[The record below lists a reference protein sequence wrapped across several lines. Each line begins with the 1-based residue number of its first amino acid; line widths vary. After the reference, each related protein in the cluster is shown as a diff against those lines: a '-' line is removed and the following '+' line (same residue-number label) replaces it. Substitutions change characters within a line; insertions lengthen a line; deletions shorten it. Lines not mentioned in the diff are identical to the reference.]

1 MNKLM
6 QKSFDAKTLTL
17 LAVAAWAAALLIA
30 AALGLGGRFTT
41 MPLDAAPAK
50 PIPDFKLTPAS
61 ATMGP
66 LNQYA
71 DVGQRP
77 LLNFDRKPSPIAAAP
92 GDSSASEIDVM
103 LTSVLRTPQLQMA
116 IFRETQSG
124 VSRRVRL
131 GEIMEGSGWRL
142 TELDERSAVLEGPS
156 GQKAMDL
163 RVFDGKGGEPVT
175 VLSAP
180 AQVITTA
187 QNPGM
192 APQAAPAPVAAVKP
206 VVISTAE
213 ANDGQAMTQEQ
224 QIEAI
229 RQRIAAR
236 RAQMQADA
244 ARAASDAKK

>member
-41 MPLDAAPAK
+41 MPLDAAAAK

-61 ATMGP
+61 ATMGAVE
-66 LNQYA
+66 QYA
-71 DVGQRP
+71 AVGQRP

-92 GDSSASEIDVM
+92 GDSSASEVDVM

-175 VLSAP
+175 ALSAP
-180 AQVITTA
+180 AQAA
-187 QNPGM
+187 QNPVVQ
-192 APQAAPAPVAAVKP
+192 APQAAPAPVAAVRP
-206 VVISTAE
+206 VVTSTAE
-213 ANDGQAMTQEQ
+213 TTDGQAMTQEQ

-244 ARAASDAKK
+244 ARAAADEKK